1 LNTTDLAARL
11 DTFFHLDRYASDDFA
26 EIVPF
31 SHEAGIPIEEYVHPA
46 FLKRFNGLA
55 FDNATEV
62 SGIFTLVFPSEEVL
76 AEVERRAN
84 GRPALIFTHHP
95 MDFETS
101 GRGLLPVGEARLR
114 RLRDARIA
122 LYAAHAPLDCHET
135 ISTSRAL
142 ARAAGVSA
150 EHTFAGYMGGH
161 AGVHG
166 RIDPVPLS
174 EFVDRVKAGCGVEHV
189 TLKRHSGTVERVAVV
204 AGGAAF
210 PGLMEEA
217 LAAGCDTYLTG
228 DFQVRHGGPWAEEH
242 RPQFDAFVDQVPLN
256 LIGGSHYATES
267 LVLRHDMLDL
277 FHNWGLEAEFV
288 SQNDPW
294 R

>member
-1 LNTTDLAARL
+1 MNAADLAARL
-11 DTFFHLDRYASDDFA
+11 DAFFHLDRYATDDFA

-31 SHEAGIPIEEYVHPA
+31 SHEAGIPIEDYA
-46 FLKRFNGLA
+46 TLQFLQCFNGLA
-55 FDNATEV
+55 LDNATDIAR
-62 SGIFTLVFPSEEVL
+62 IFTLVFPAEEVL

-84 GRPALIFTHHP
+84 GRAALIFTHHP

-101 GRGLLPVGEARLR
+101 GRGLLPVSEAWLR
-114 RLRDARIA
+114 RLRDARIS

-142 ARAAGVSA
+142 ASAVGVPA
-150 EHTFAGYMGGH
+150 EHTFAAYMGGR
-161 AGVHG
+161 AGVYG
-166 RIDPVPLS
+166 SIDATPLD
-174 EFVDRVKAGCGVEHV
+174 EFVQRVMAGCGVEHV
-189 TLKRHSGTVERVAVV
+189 TLKRHRSTVERVAVV

-242 RPQFDAFVDQVPLN
+242 RPQFDDFVGQVPLN

-267 LVLRHDMLDL
+267 LVLRHDMPDL
-277 FHNWGLEAEFV
+277 FRDWGLEAEFV
-288 SQNDPW
+288 PQTDPW